1 MRCPY
6 CNNPNTQ
13 VTDSRPVENET
24 ATRRRRLCKTC
35 GGKWTTYERVQFQD
49 FTVRK
54 TSGDFQDFD
63 RSKLRR
69 SITLAL
75 RKRPLERD
83 KIDQLVSG
91 VIRRLEQR
99 GEKEISTNLIGEYV
113 MDSLATIDQVAHIR
127 FASVYKDFQDTD
139 DFVSFIT
146 KIRPSNEF

>member
-13 VTDSRPVENET
+13 VTDSRPVENES

-35 GGKWTTYERVQFQD
+35 GGRWTTYERVQFQD
-49 FTVRK
+49 FSVKK
-54 TSGDFQDFD
+54 TNGEFQDFD

-69 SITLAL
+69 SITIAL

-83 KIDQLVSG
+83 KINQLVSG

-99 GEKEISTNLIGEYV
+99 GEREITTTLIGEYV
-113 MDSLATIDQVAHIR
+113 MDALATIDKVAYIR
-127 FASVYKDFQDTD
+127 FASVYMDFQDTD
-139 DFVSFIT
+139 DFESFIA
-146 KIRPSNEF
+146 KLRPSKGF

>member
-13 VTDSRPVENET
+13 VTDSRPVENES

-49 FTVRK
+49 FSVKKR
-54 TSGDFQDFD
+54 SGGYQDFE

-83 KIDQLVSG
+83 KIDQLVTG
-91 VIRRLEQR
+91 VIRQLEQR
-99 GEKEISTNLIGEYV
+99 GEREISSDLIGKYV
-113 MDSLATIDQVAHIR
+113 MDSLATIDKVAYIR
-127 FASVYKDFQDTD
+127 FASVYMDFQNTA
-139 DFVSFIT
+139 DFESFIAKLQPT
-146 KIRPSNEF
+146 KEY

>member
-13 VTDSRPVENET
+13 VTDSRPVENES
-24 ATRRRRLCKTC
+24 ATRRRRLCKIC

-49 FTVRK
+49 FSVK
-54 TSGDFQDFD
+54 KSNGDFQDFD

-91 VIRRLEQR
+91 VIRRLEQL
-99 GEKEISTNLIGEYV
+99 GEREISTTLIGKYV
-113 MDSLATIDQVAHIR
+113 MDSLATIDKVAYIR
-127 FASVYKDFQDTD
+127 FASVYMDFQNTE
-139 DFVSFIT
+139 DFESFIA
-146 KIRPSNEF
+146 KLHPSKEF

>member
-13 VTDSRPVENET
+13 VTDSRPVENES
-24 ATRRRRLCKTC
+24 ATRRRRLCKIC

-49 FTVRK
+49 FSVKK
-54 TSGDFQDFD
+54 TNGNFEDFD
-63 RSKLRR
+63 RGKLRR

-99 GEKEISTNLIGEYV
+99 GEREISTAQIGRYV
-113 MDSLATIDQVAHIR
+113 MDSLATIDKVAYIR
-127 FASVYKDFQDTD
+127 FASVYMDFQNTE
-139 DFVSFIT
+139 DFESFIA
-146 KIRPSNEF
+146 KLHPSKEF

>member
-13 VTDSRPVENET
+13 VTDSRPVENES

-49 FTVRK
+49 FSVKKR
-54 TSGDFQDFD
+54 SGGYQDFE

-83 KIDQLVSG
+83 KIDQLVTG
-91 VIRRLEQR
+91 VIRQLEQR
-99 GEKEISTNLIGEYV
+99 GEREISSDLIGKYV
-113 MDSLATIDQVAHIR
+113 MDSLATIDKVAYIR
-127 FASVYKDFQDTD
+127 FASVYMDFQNTTD
-139 DFVSFIT
+139 FESFIAKLQPT
-146 KIRPSNEF
+146 KEY

>member
-13 VTDSRPVENET
+13 VTDSRPVENES
-24 ATRRRRLCKTC
+24 ATRRRRLCKIC

-49 FTVRK
+49 FSVK
-54 TSGDFQDFD
+54 KSNGDFQDFD
-63 RSKLRR
+63 RTKLRR

-99 GEKEISTNLIGEYV
+99 GEREISTDLIGTYV
-113 MDSLATIDQVAHIR
+113 MDSLATIDKVAYIR
-127 FASVYKDFQDTD
+127 FASVYMDFQNTA
-139 DFVSFIT
+139 DFESFIA
-146 KIRPSNEF
+146 KLHPSKEF

>member
-13 VTDSRPVENET
+13 VTDSRPVENES

-49 FTVRK
+49 FSVKKR
-54 TSGDFQDFD
+54 SGNYQDFE

-83 KIDQLVSG
+83 KIDQLVTG
-91 VIRRLEQR
+91 VIRQLEQR
-99 GEKEISTNLIGEYV
+99 GEREISSDLIGKYV
-113 MDSLATIDQVAHIR
+113 MDSLATIDKVAYIR
-127 FASVYKDFQDTD
+127 FASVYMDFQNATD
-139 DFVSFIT
+139 FESFIAKLQPT
-146 KIRPSNEF
+146 KEY